1 MSQNN
6 INAFAHEFIKGYNIC
21 PAVDSYDYTYL
32 EKDIDGLFVESEIAG
47 ELKIFC
53 ENLARTRKILV
64 EHNNKIFDN
73 SYVAKVE
80 DYLEAVKKVMAFYFT
95 YPHRKSLVLGK
106 NKTILK
112 TIVESDIEQ
121 IDGDNIEVYL
131 GNPMILESLLI
142 CYRQREDFY
151 AEFGSV
157 KISSDIESEQKN
169 ENYYRRELDRELYV
183 NKFDRLFRD
192 IIILYKKEFYRIVD
206 LRFKDDNPEEVDC
219 FIAKREDALSSI
231 ESFSATRFCEKIM
244 FGREPSD
251 KFKVLIVGE
260 TKNGEQ
266 LDSMKELKKMLVSN
280 GFNEVTIDNISRSNE
295 DFTKIFTYGGL
306 KEYIDD
312 YDKIFILDCPEL
324 YYEIGLKEQIDA
336 SNVAFKASASIKNFP
351 QKFGPVKFRSFYNN
365 KGNNCFAP
373 VYYRVQNYLIDDQ
386 KVNSSKTR
394 NINTL
399 YLDKIKEIVDKKTGN
414 IKNEIKATKENDEK
428 KEVYAYI
435 SNNRDFVD
443 ELYDM
448 YNFTR
453 IERYNSK
460 TCRIIKFCKK
470 QLPENYNS
478 QHKMLF
484 ISLYKILKM
493 LSSDISFHRMFTDS
507 EDGSFVNLYEK
518 SSKINIIIDYSDI
531 KYDEKDGVNCN
542 IKAYYSGEDLSNN
555 LRIIVEMLI
564 NEMFR
569 YGDSEDAVIKYC
581 YKKAIADIF
590 SGSAR
595 NFNDLLFH
603 HLYYKTLTDYYL
615 NQQKQC
621 VKFSVALK
629 SQTLDEFAAKCF
641 FVFGKNKPLR
651 DNYMQYSFKR
661 LAYYIMDVL
670 DTKYY
675 GDGDMLKQFQSAR
688 MNQDNLDIYVKGL
701 IKACMNLN
709 YDDSNLYYR
718 LRKYY

>member
-1 MSQNN
+1 MSSKN
-6 INAFAHEFIKGYNIC
+6 ITAFAHSFLNNYRYCPSVRLYEITNIR
-21 PAVDSYDYTYL
+21 T
-32 EKDIDGLFVESEIAG
+32 EIDGLFIDEQNQKLLSIYIDEVI
-47 ELKIFC
+47 
-53 ENLARTRKILV
+53 RTREQLSKYNSKKL
-64 EHNNKIFDN
+64 FDEN
-73 SYVAKVE
+73 YVYIVE

-106 NKTILK
+106 DKTILK

-121 IDGDNIEVYL
+121 IDVDNIKVHL

-157 KISSDIESEQKN
+157 KISGDIESEQKN

-266 LDSMKELKKMLVSN
+266 LDSMKELKKMLVYN
-280 GFNEVTIDNISRSNE
+280 GFNKVTIDNISRSNE

-324 YYEIGLKEQIDA
+324 YYEIGLKEKIDA

-365 KGNNCFAP
+365 KGNNSFAP

-399 YLDKIKEIVDKKTGN
+399 YLDKIKEVLDNKYKQG
-414 IKNEIKATKENDEK
+414 NDEK
-428 KEVYAYI
+428 KEVYTYI

-453 IERYNSK
+453 MERYNSK

-470 QLPENYNS
+470 QLPDNYNS

-493 LSSDISFHRMFTDS
+493 LSSDVSFHRMFTDS
-507 EDGSFVNLYEK
+507 EDGSFVDFYEK

-531 KYDEKDGVNCN
+531 NYDEKDGVNCN

-555 LRIIVEMLI
+555 LRTIVEMLI
-564 NEMFR
+564 SEMFR

-615 NQQKQC
+615 NQQKQY

-629 SQTLDEFAAKCF
+629 SQTLDEFVAKCF
-641 FVFGKNKPLR
+641 FVFGKNETPR

-661 LAYYIMDVL
+661 LAYHIMDVL

-675 GDGDMLKQFQSAR
+675 GDGDMLKQLQSAR